1 MHDASS
7 AHDGGGRVREPD
19 PPPPSTSRRGTRA
32 LRSTGALP
40 LLALALALAS
50 AACRP
55 GPVERDVTAAPPRP
69 LREALAAHTPELMK
83 LPGVVGTAESALDD
97 GRPCILV
104 LVARLTPA
112 LRKRIPETIE
122 GWPVR
127 VQETGEIRAMPD
139 SAP

>member
-1 MHDASS
+1 M
-7 AHDGGGRVREPD
+7 
-19 PPPPSTSRRGTRA
+19 
-32 LRSTGALP
+32 
-40 LLALALALAS
+40 
-50 AACRP
+50 
-55 GPVERDVTAAPPRP
+55 TAAPPRP
-69 LREALAAHTPELMK
+69 LRVALAAHTPELMS

-97 GRPCILV
+97 GRPCIQV

-127 VQETGEIRAMPD
+127 VQEAGEIRAMPD